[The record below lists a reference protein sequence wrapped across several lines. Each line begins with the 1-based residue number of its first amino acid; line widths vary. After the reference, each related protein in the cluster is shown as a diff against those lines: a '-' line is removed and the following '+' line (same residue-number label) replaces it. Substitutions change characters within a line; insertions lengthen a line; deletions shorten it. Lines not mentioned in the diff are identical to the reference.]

1 MRRGSYSWILFQR
14 VITVGEFGKQR
25 GNICIVERE
34 PKKISGGVETAHGKA
49 LGVKENEVFS
59 SCQKNITEMTKS
71 YYENYHYL
79 FGERD
84 TYKTRP
90 DSRNPT
96 RIHWEGTK
104 TWGD

>member
-1 MRRGSYSWILFQR
+1 MRH
-14 VITVGEFGKQR
+14 VIGMLLLAPHKPGVPVVYTVSGKGTQK
-25 GNICIVERE
+25 NLMEA
-34 PKKISGGVETAHGKA
+34 GGRQH
-49 LGVKENEVFS
+49 LGRRLRVKENEVLS

-90 DSRNPT
+90 DRRNPT
-96 RIHWEGTK
+96 RIHWEGRKHGET
-104 TWGD
+104 D